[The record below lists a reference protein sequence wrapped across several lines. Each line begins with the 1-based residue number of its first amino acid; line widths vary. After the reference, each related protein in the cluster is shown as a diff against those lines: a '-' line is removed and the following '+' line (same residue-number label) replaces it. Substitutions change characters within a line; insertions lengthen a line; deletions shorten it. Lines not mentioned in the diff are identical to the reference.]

1 MGHFLVRPEREDLK
15 AILKLALPVIAV
27 QLGLMLMGVVDTMV
41 VGRVSAVALAAVA
54 LGNLATMT
62 ISSFGMG
69 VLFALDPLVSQA
81 VGAGDKNSI
90 RRSVQRGML
99 IALLLCFPT
108 AIALLPGNLVLPLL
122 QQPAEVIP
130 IASSYAQ
137 IRILGLLP
145 FFGFVVLR
153 QTLQAMQ
160 KLKPI
165 VHTTLLANIVNLGA
179 DYALVFGWG
188 PIPALGPLGSAW
200 ATTGIRWVVFFI
212 LIYIARRDLGPVLW
226 PLDPESYRPRSL
238 INTFK
243 LGLPIG
249 IQIQLEFLVFG
260 VVGLLMGRLGSAAM
274 AAHQV
279 AINLASLTFMV
290 PVGFSAAA
298 SVLVGHAVGA
308 GEDAELRRRITA
320 SLFCGAAF
328 MSTTAALFL
337 LIPRELARLY
347 TNVDAVIGIAILLI
361 PIAGVFQVFDGIQVV
376 SAGILRGMGD
386 TRAPMVMNL
395 VGFWLCG
402 LPVSLYLAFGRD
414 HGAQGLWWGL
424 VVGLGAVALFLL
436 LRIASRLRGE
446 IRRVEVE

>member
-1 MGHFLVRPEREDLK
+1 MGHFFVRPEREDLK

-160 KLKPI
+160 KLRPI

-179 DYALVFGWG
+179 DYALVFGWWH
-188 PIPALGPLGSAW
+188 IPALGPLGSAW
-200 ATTGIRWVVFFI
+200 ATT
-212 LIYIARRDLGPVLW
+212 
-226 PLDPESYRPRSL
+226 
-238 INTFK
+238 
-243 LGLPIG
+243 
-249 IQIQLEFLVFG
+249 
-260 VVGLLMGRLGSAAM
+260 
-274 AAHQV
+274 
-279 AINLASLTFMV
+279 
-290 PVGFSAAA
+290 
-298 SVLVGHAVGA
+298 
-308 GEDAELRRRITA
+308 
-320 SLFCGAAF
+320 
-328 MSTTAALFL
+328 
-337 LIPRELARLY
+337 
-347 TNVDAVIGIAILLI
+347 
-361 PIAGVFQVFDGIQVV
+361 
-376 SAGILRGMGD
+376 
-386 TRAPMVMNL
+386 
-395 VGFWLCG
+395 
-402 LPVSLYLAFGRD
+402 
-414 HGAQGLWWGL
+414 
-424 VVGLGAVALFLL
+424 
-436 LRIASRLRGE
+436 
-446 IRRVEVE
+446 